1 MVGSVYAVIVPGRS
15 WFAEW
20 EKRERELSVTS
31 LALQLAN
38 VRHLAQSVAL
48 SLPITRNQHTKE
60 SRKGL
65 RDLEDTRA
73 KQEHKCVKNALYC
86 SREVCLQDPGCLQM
100 MAKRPIYSVA
110 PRLKMV
116 P

>member
-1 MVGSVYAVIVPGRS
+1 MLYNCIPSDLI
-15 WFAEW
+15 
-20 EKRERELSVTS
+20 VTS

-65 RDLEDTRA
+65 RDLEDVRT
-73 KQEHKCVKNALYC
+73 KQEHK
-86 SREVCLQDPGCLQM
+86 RVCEECFVLL
-100 MAKRPIYSVA
+100 
-110 PRLKMV
+110 
-116 P
+116 